1 MQFSPKFVWIH
12 FLFLLSLILP
22 SPFIHTT
29 VLIPTLLF
37 CITIP
42 IFGYAALMN
51 DRTSSSTLSQP
62 AFLALVN
69 ILDDIHRPLGHLS
82 RRLWDSQ
89 LVPTSQLA
97 LASTIAA
104 LLQHDLL
111 PKPSQR
117 LVAIYILY
125 DIIVSPQST
134 NQSTVSASSYHHVPS
149 IPPTSTSTSTPSPVD
164 SLIQSPLTIILFELV
179 DDAEKRLPE
188 QLFLSHLLTH
198 SQTAPPTEAPI
209 PAQISQAA
217 ADTLWNALEDAM
229 RSGAAVPKLNITS
242 LRKLWQSHHPH
253 PSNTN
258 SSSTDNSL
266 KSTPYRTLDSVSA
279 IIPDPHPPLVD
290 QHSCLSDHLDTVV
303 TLEDFVPPFVRIPPP
318 LLPISTDSRELR
330 WVDPEPLH
338 DLIWDPGMGSC
349 VDRGTELRQ
358 IISKAL
364 KSPIPERLQNQVIAQ
379 LDADPKLVHLCG
391 LTPQNLSVLVDNNY
405 MLAAILL
412 LKLMNSKQMPLYFDA
427 LVKMDVNLHSIQVVT
442 HISQTARLPS
452 DFLHTYISNAIRSC
466 GLIQDKSAKA
476 RMVRCVCSFLKTL
489 IRSRTVEIDD
499 LHVEIQAF
507 CIEHSRM
514 RDVADLYLILKN
526 NGPQ

>member
-1 MQFSPKFVWIH
+1 
-12 FLFLLSLILP
+12 
-22 SPFIHTT
+22 
-29 VLIPTLLF
+29 
-37 CITIP
+37 
-42 IFGYAALMN
+42 MN
-51 DRTSSSTLSQP
+51 DRTSLSTLSQP

-69 ILDDIHRPLGHLS
+69 TLDDIHRPLGHLS

-125 DIIVSPQST
+125 DIIVTPQPK
-134 NQSTVSASSYHHVPS
+134 NLSTV
-149 IPPTSTSTSTPSPVD
+149 PTSTFHHHISSISPASTTASSPSSSPVD

-217 ADTLWNALEDAM
+217 AETLWNALEGAM

-242 LRKLWQSHHPH
+242 LRALWQSHHPH

-258 SSSTDNSL
+258 FSPTQDSL
-266 KSTPYRTLDSVSA
+266 KSASYKTLDSVSA
-279 IIPDPHPPLVD
+279 IIPDPQPPLVD
-290 QHSCLSDHLDTVV
+290 QYSCLSDHLDTVV

-338 DLIWDPGMGSC
+338 DLVWDPTMGSG

-358 IISKAL
+358 IIAKAL

-391 LTPQNLSVLVDNNY
+391 LTPQKLPELVDNNY

-442 HISQTARLPS
+442 HISQAARLPS

-499 LHVEIQAF
+499 LYVEIQAL

-514 RDVADLYLILKN
+514 REVADLYRILKN